1 MNIFLV
7 MKRRMNMIRV
17 EWIWYNVID
26 SKQIENDV
34 IKKILSENPEIDLKN
49 IKSIYVSFDR
59 NEREKARRIWITNF
73 EENEKKLELNDENYR
88 FLIKFVN
95 NII

>member
-1 MNIFLV
+1 
-7 MKRRMNMIRV
+7 MIRV
-17 EWIWYNVID
+17 EWILYNVID

>member
-1 MNIFLV
+1 
-7 MKRRMNMIRV
+7 MIRV
-17 EWIWYNVID
+17 EWIRYNVID

-34 IKKILSENPEIDLKN
+34 IKKILSENPEIDLNN

>member
-1 MNIFLV
+1 
-7 MKRRMNMIRV
+7 MIRV
-17 EWIWYNVID
+17 EWIRYNVID

-34 IKKILSENPEIDLKN
+34 IKKILIENPEIDLKN

-59 NEREKARRIWITNF
+59 NEREKATRIWITNF